1 MADGGRVRGDA
12 TRIGDVARRAGV
24 SAQTVS
30 NVINARKG
38 YSQATHEKVIAAI
51 EELQY
56 RPNHSAR
63 SLRQGRTRQI
73 GFHLSGPQLDVRNP
87 FAITFLQALVQA
99 ADAAGYEVVIFTHVH
114 DDSDGFRRIAGT
126 QGVVDGFILSD
137 CQIGDPRARVLA
149 ELGIPFVAFGRLA
162 PDLPQ
167 ACVDIDNAAAIATM
181 VDHLVSA
188 GHSSFGYLS
197 YPGQEYWT
205 QDRLNGVRTRLAHHG
220 FRLSAASTHFGTPET
235 IRAGV
240 QALLSRKRRPSAII
254 TGSDSLAAVATNTAM
269 AMGLSVGHDVAISG
283 FDGGPLQ
290 WMVEPPLTTVRI
302 PVERIASAAMDRF
315 LVEMESGPTD
325 LPGALIPT
333 ELSMGSSA

>member
-1 MADGGRVRGDA
+1 MENGGRGRAGA
-12 TRIGDVARRAGV
+12 TRIVDVARRAGV

-30 NVINARKG
+30 NVLNARKG
-38 YSQATHEKVIAAI
+38 YTQATRDKVVAAV

-63 SLRQGRTRQI
+63 SLRLGRTRQI

-99 ADAAGYEVVIFTHVH
+99 AEAAGYEVVIFTHVH
-114 DDSDGFRRIAGT
+114 DDSNGFRRIVGS
-126 QGVVDGFILSD
+126 QGVVDGFVLCD
-137 CQIGDPRARVLA
+137 CQIGDPRARMLA
-149 ELGIPFVAFGRLA
+149 ELGIPFVAFGRLG
-162 PDLPQ
+162 PDMPQ

-188 GHSSFGYLS
+188 GHRTFGYLS

-205 QDRLNGVRTRLAHHG
+205 QDRLKGARSRLAHHG
-220 FRLSAASTHFGTPET
+220 LRLSAASTHFGTPET

-240 QALLSRKRRPSAII
+240 QALLGRKRRPSAII
-254 TGSDSLAAVATNTAM
+254 TGSDSLAAAATNIAI
-269 AMGLSVGHDVAISG
+269 AMGLNVGHDVAISG

-290 WMVEPPLTTVRI
+290 RMVEPPLTTVRV
-302 PVERIASAAMDRF
+302 PVERIAVAVMERF
-315 LVEMESGPTD
+315 CIEMESGPTD
-325 LPGALIPT
+325 LPGVLIPT
-333 ELSMGSSA
+333 ELSFGSSA